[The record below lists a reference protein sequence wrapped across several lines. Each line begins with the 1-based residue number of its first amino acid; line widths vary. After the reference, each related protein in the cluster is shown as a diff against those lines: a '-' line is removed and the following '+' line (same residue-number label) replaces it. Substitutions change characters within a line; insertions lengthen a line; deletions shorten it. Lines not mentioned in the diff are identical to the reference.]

1 MTSVKVSKH
10 SSGLSAIVLKAMGLF
25 GGLQIVGIL
34 SSIIR
39 TKFVALWL
47 GPAGV
52 ALFGIYNVAVEMIS
66 SATQLNLRNTSV
78 REIAV
83 EASKGS
89 SISVI
94 VNVVKKWAWILGLF
108 GSVVMLVF
116 ASLLSRWTFGNE
128 SHTMAYIW
136 LSVVMLLSSLTG
148 GESAILQG
156 TQRLKKLASASVW
169 GTVGGTVFS
178 IPLFYFFRL
187 DSIIPSII
195 IYTLTNLVA
204 VMWVRYKP
212 DDDIYVP
219 LSTVLK
225 DGRNL
230 IVLGS
235 FLTVSAFVTQLSSY
249 IFMAYLNNVGGEDA
263 VGFYQSG
270 FTLVNRYLGLI
281 FTAIAMEYFPR
292 LSSVSASLKR
302 MSVYVNHETL
312 IVLVAMIP
320 ASILFI
326 ALRGVIVNI
335 FLSSEFDV
343 IHDYISWGAV
353 GSILRGMSWC
363 MSYAILVRGDG
374 KCYLFT
380 ELSSCLLYLLFSYAG
395 FSLYGID
402 GLGYAY
408 FLWYLGYAIIVG
420 FVCRKR
426 YDIRLSRP
434 ILFMGIGGI
443 ALSAAAA
450 IFVSYNSWIV
460 LAAGIVVT
468 YLSFRK
474 VRSLLRCKS

>member
-195 IYTLTNLVA
+195 IYTLTNL
-204 VMWVRYKP
+204 
-212 DDDIYVP
+212 DC
-219 LSTVLK
+219 
-225 DGRNL
+225 GH
-230 IVLGS
+230 
-235 FLTVSAFVTQLSSY
+235 
-249 IFMAYLNNVGGEDA
+249 VG
-263 VGFYQSG
+263 
-270 FTLVNRYLGLI
+270 
-281 FTAIAMEYFPR
+281 
-292 LSSVSASLKR
+292 
-302 MSVYVNHETL
+302 
-312 IVLVAMIP
+312 
-320 ASILFI
+320 
-326 ALRGVIVNI
+326 
-335 FLSSEFDV
+335 
-343 IHDYISWGAV
+343 
-353 GSILRGMSWC
+353 
-363 MSYAILVRGDG
+363 
-374 KCYLFT
+374 
-380 ELSSCLLYLLFSYAG
+380 
-395 FSLYGID
+395 
-402 GLGYAY
+402 
-408 FLWYLGYAIIVG
+408 
-420 FVCRKR
+420 
-426 YDIRLSRP
+426 
-434 ILFMGIGGI
+434 
-443 ALSAAAA
+443 
-450 IFVSYNSWIV
+450 
-460 LAAGIVVT
+460 
-468 YLSFRK
+468 
-474 VRSLLRCKS
+474 